1 MFTKHSIQ
9 KKFKKKT
16 KHLLLYCYVCKF
28 LCLLTIFSVI
38 FTALQAYNFLCDLS
52 SIIVTNLQFSLHYT
66 KNAKWTKN
74 RAQNAEKQSTK
85 KELITMLTENEKA
98 TPKIKIN
105 SIENSSITD
114 NEKLTSKIKNNN
126 TEFVSL
132 TLIKTKNK
140 NLIQH
145 LHDQIKS
152 KIENLS
158 NSTPH
163 EIKSNT
169 MNQISTPTRSINI
182 YK

>member
-1 MFTKHSIQ
+1 MQSEQ
-9 KKFKKKT
+9 KTEHK
-16 KHLLLYCYVCKF
+16 
-28 LCLLTIFSVI
+28 
-38 FTALQAYNFLCDLS
+38 
-52 SIIVTNLQFSLHYT
+52 
-66 KNAKWTKN
+66 
-74 RAQNAEKQSTK
+74 NAEKQSTK
-85 KELITMLTENEKA
+85 KQLISMLIENEKA

-114 NEKLTSKIKNNN
+114 NEKLTSKIKNNY

-169 MNQISTPTRSINI
+169 MNQISTPTRSINT
-182 YK
+182 YKQRT